1 MCRLQHILLCK
12 VLCGRQE
19 TLKDGGAKGSSQFEP
34 SSADFDSGIDD
45 PDCPHRILLWS
56 STLGWDMLPQYVV
69 SVRKLK
75 EGGRNL
81 EMATDG
87 MDASLEVGRGLE
99 EAGGDAGPAA
109 AAAPAPVAYARAT
122 PQNMRRRK

>member
-34 SSADFDSGIDD
+34 SFADFDSGIDN
-45 PDCPHRILLWS
+45 PDCPNRILLWS
-56 STLGWDMLPQYVV
+56 STLGWNMLPQHVI

-75 EGGRNL
+75 EGDMNL

-87 MDASLEVGRGLE
+87 RDASLEEGRGLE
-99 EAGGDAGPAA
+99 EAGGHAGGSEEDTWGLD
-109 AAAPAPVAYARAT
+109 Y
-122 PQNMRRRK
+122 